1 MSTGLIFAV
10 VILEKAICVRKLGI
24 TAKKKKKKKK
34 NVYAKSFLN
43 RICMKTEYF
52 NIPAFY

>member
-24 TAKKKKKKKK
+24 TAKKKNKKKKCIRK
-34 NVYAKSFLN
+34 KF
-43 RICMKTEYF
+43 
-52 NIPAFY
+52 P

>member
-24 TAKKKKKKKK
+24 TAKKKKKKRKMYTQK
-34 NVYAKSFLN
+34 VSLIEFA
-43 RICMKTEYF
+43 
-52 NIPAFY
+52 